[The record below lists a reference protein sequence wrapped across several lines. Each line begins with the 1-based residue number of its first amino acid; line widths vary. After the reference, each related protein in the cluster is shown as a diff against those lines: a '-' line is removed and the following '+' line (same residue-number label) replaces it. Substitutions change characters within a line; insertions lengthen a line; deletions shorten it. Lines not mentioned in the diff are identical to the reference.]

1 MLEFLRTRCQWIFGF
16 GKTMIKNILEFCKKN
31 AVYLIMGLTI
41 VCLSIALAL
50 SLRTNS
56 RLNGIIAYNDSTHTT
71 TILSYDKD
79 FKELKKENRQLY
91 DSLKQYKNE
100 IEYLIEFTYHKQYN
114 SGKVVTNGDDK
125 SIFANVNDEY
135 VELSDSVYTY
145 KQNTDTLSYNLEICS
160 KTEPKW
166 YSLTANLNEKFILSN
181 RNIDGVNE
189 TTITTSSVSA
199 ISDITVYNKKE
210 KRSVLDRF
218 VVGPQIGVGYDV
230 NNNKLGVQIGVGIT
244 YDLFRK

>member
-1 MLEFLRTRCQWIFGF
+1 
-16 GKTMIKNILEFCKKN
+16 MIKNILEFCKKN

-50 SLRTNS
+50 SRRTNG
-56 RLNGIIAYNDSTHTT
+56 RLNEIIAYNDSTHTT

-91 DSLKQYKNE
+91 DSLKQYKDE
-100 IEYLIEFTYHKQYN
+100 IGYLIEFTYHKQYN

-125 SIFANVNDEY
+125 AIFTSMNDEY

-145 KQNTDTLSYNLEICS
+145 TQNSDTLSYSLEICS

-166 YSLTANLNEKFILSN
+166 YSLSANLNEKFILSN
-181 RNIDGVNE
+181 RNVDGINE
-189 TTITTSSVSA
+189 TTITTNGTSS

-210 KRSVLDRF
+210 KKSVFDRF
-218 VVGPQIGVGYDV
+218 AIGPQVGVGYDV
-230 NNNKLGVQIGVGIT
+230 INNKLGVQIGVGIT